1 MTLRLDHVARQLPEV
16 VERYRADLESLNAAL
31 AEAKVAMD
39 RWEASPVDA
48 DNAIAQSM
56 RDNPRPYAL
65 SLSEP
70 PAATFTAPVFSPMTV
85 VAADGS
91 SIEPDRFGPVQC
103 FVVSTGAVVLPYGV
117 AGEPLLESNAW
128 VGPRDFEDEGEDS
141 GDPDSSGGWGVNL
154 QRDAAELSRGAEL
167 AIERSRAGQVA
178 LLLDG
183 TLLPWD
189 LDSPKVA
196 EQVRRAARKL
206 TLGALNA
213 LKDAG
218 ERVSAGAYVSGSR
231 ASEVVTSLR
240 TLAREPLPGSWPP
253 TDGLWFGRTLAD
265 GKRSAVFRTASSRPN
280 RIETTPD
287 FGDHPVCF
295 FYLRAGRDIAR
306 VELPQW
312 ATSATQV
319 GRLHAAIIDQCLRN
333 NGYPRA
339 LQEAHEQAVIS
350 MGDRLQFSR
359 LLENEAA
366 RQGLAAYPGGKQQS
380 KRRRAV

>member
-16 VERYRADLESLNAAL
+16 VQRYRAGLATLDAAV
-31 AEAKVAMD
+31 AEAGVAMD
-39 RWEASPVDA
+39 RWGASPVDA
-48 DNAIAQSM
+48 DNMIAQAM

-70 PAATFTAPVFSPMTV
+70 PAAAFTASGFTPMTV

-103 FVVSTGAVVLPYGV
+103 FVVSVGAVVLPYGV
-117 AGEPLLESNAW
+117 AGTAALESNAW
-128 VGPRDFEDEGEDS
+128 VGPRDFDDEGEDS

-154 QRDAAELSRGAEL
+154 QRDAAELNRGAEL
-167 AIERSRAGQVA
+167 AIERLPAGEVT

-213 LKDAG
+213 LKDTG
-218 ERVSAGAYVSGSR
+218 DGLSLGAYVSGSR

-240 TLAREPLPGSWPP
+240 ALAREPLPDAWPP
-253 TDGLWFGRTLAD
+253 TDGLWFSRSLGD
-265 GKRSAVFRTASSRPN
+265 GERSAVFRTASSRAN

-295 FYLRAGRDIAR
+295 FYVRVGRDIAR

-312 ATSATQV
+312 ATSAAQV
-319 GRLHAAIIDQCLRN
+319 ARLHAAILDQCARN

-359 LLENEAA
+359 LLDNEAA
-366 RQGLAAYPGGKQQS
+366 RQGLTAYPGGKQQS